1 MNMMGMWVMQ
11 LYTCGMKSKV
21 ATKRRNIILKLVEE
35 REVSSVKTNTVKE
48 TNDFQCLVC

>member
-1 MNMMGMWVMQ
+1 MQ
-11 LYTCGMKSKV
+11 LYTHKLMSKAV
-21 ATKRRNIILKLVEE
+21 TERRNRILKLVEE